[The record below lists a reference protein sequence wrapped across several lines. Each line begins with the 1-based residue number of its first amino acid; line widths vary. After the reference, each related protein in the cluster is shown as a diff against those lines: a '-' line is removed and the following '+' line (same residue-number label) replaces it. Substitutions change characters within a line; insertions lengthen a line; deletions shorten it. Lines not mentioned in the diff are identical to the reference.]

1 MSANGVP
8 TDKFHIALNEILGNE
23 KTEMK
28 SAGPRSVNYIV
39 RAQNRAETADRVQQK
54 FKQKRMK
61 FESKIIKSHSGYPCT
76 VFQLSDKSKFTII
89 YKTASD
95 AKVSTAL
102 AESAQAVFASIA
114 FNVKRGNITEVDLT
128 PDNFTAAT
136 RNGNASVTSTLQ
148 DIEKKLTDDWVM
160 SSVKGA
166 NLLRDKYR
174 NKSFECHRGSRKV
187 KIIEDAFTRVKQKE
201 GLSINLNKWSPADIY
216 LIEHGFDPSPLKQEN
231 TILGLNALM
240 FKYLTEE
247 KVIGV
252 SLKKLGNT
260 GNITPVNFPTDKSAP
275 TFTYVGVESPPA
287 STSGYIVMKKD
298 NSQMKINFRT
308 FTASGGWSGEVLVPG
323 GTARHGKISHGPLN
337 DVLKA
342 HGVTQITDNIPSRN
356 IATQNKQQTA
366 VKMAKSMVKHRFVPA
381 KDEKAIVN
389 MIKASNDNYRQSK
402 FLVQELFD
410 NLPLNDQQKMN
421 QIVEDMY
428 RYAGSIIKGVSGP
441 YLKMM

>member
-1 MSANGVP
+1 MSGVP
-8 TDKFHIALNEILGNE
+8 TDKFHIALNEVLGKE
-23 KTEMK
+23 KTEIK
-28 SAGPRSVNYIV
+28 SAGPRSVNLIV
-39 RAQNRAETADRVQQK
+39 RAQNRVEASDNVKKK
-54 FKQKRMK
+54 FKQKQIP
-61 FESKIIKSHSGYPCT
+61 FEEKVISSHSGYPCT
-76 VFQLSDKSKFTII
+76 IVQLSDRSKFTII

-102 AESAQAVFASIA
+102 AESAQAVYASIA
-114 FNVKRGNITEVDLT
+114 FNVKKGKITEADLT
-128 PDNFTAAT
+128 AANFTAAN
-136 RNGNASVTSTLQ
+136 RDSYVTSPLQ
-148 DIEKKLTDDWVM
+148 EVEKKLTDDWVL

-166 NLLRDKYR
+166 NLLRERYK

-187 KIIEDAFTRVKQKE
+187 AIIEAAFTKVKQKE
-201 GLSINLNKWSPADIY
+201 GLSVNLNKWSPADIY
-216 LIEHGFDPSPLKQEN
+216 LIEPGFDPSPLKQEN

-240 FKYLTEE
+240 YQYLKEE

-260 GNITPVNFPTDKSAP
+260 GNISEINFPTDKSAP
-275 TFTYVGVESPPA
+275 TFSYVGIESPPA
-287 STSGYIVMKKD
+287 STSGYIVMKKG

-342 HGVTQITDNIPSRN
+342 HGVKEITDNIPSRN
-356 IATQNKQQTA
+356 IATKNSDQTA
-366 VKMAKSMVKHRFVPA
+366 ENMAKSMVKHGFVPQ
-381 KDEKAIVN
+381 KDKQAIVN
-389 MIKASNDNYRQSK
+389 MIKSSTVNYRQSK

-410 NLPLNDQQKMN
+410 NLPLNDKKKMD

-441 YLKMM
+441 YIKMM

>member
-1 MSANGVP
+1 MSGVP
-8 TDKFHIALNEILGNE
+8 TDKFHIALNEILGGE
-23 KTEMK
+23 KTDIK
-28 SAGPRSVNYIV
+28 SAGPRSTNLIV
-39 RAQNRAETADRVQQK
+39 RAQNRVEASDNVKKK
-54 FKQKRMK
+54 FKQKQIK
-61 FESKIIKSHSGYPCT
+61 FEEKVISSHSGYPCT
-76 VFQLSDKSKFTII
+76 IVKLSDKSTFTII

-102 AESAQAVFASIA
+102 AESAQAVYASIA
-114 FNVKRGNITEVDLT
+114 FNVKKGNITEADLT
-128 PDNFTAAT
+128 AGNFTKAMTKAD
-136 RNGNASVTSTLQ
+136 VTSTLQ
-148 DIEKKLTDDWVM
+148 DVEKKLTDDWVM

-166 NLLRDKYR
+166 NLLRERYK

-187 KIIEDAFTRVKQKE
+187 AIIEAAFTKVKQKE

-216 LIEHGFDPSPLKQEN
+216 LIEPGFDPSPLKEEN
-231 TILGLNALM
+231 TILGLNAKM
-240 FKYLTEE
+240 FEYLTEE

-260 GNITPVNFPTDKSAP
+260 GNITPINFPTDKSAP
-275 TFTYVGVESPPA
+275 TFSYVGIESPPN
-287 STSGYIVMKKD
+287 STSGYIVMKKG
-298 NSQMKINFRT
+298 NSEMKINFRT

-356 IATQNKQQTA
+356 LATKNSDQTA
-366 VKMAKSMVKHRFVPA
+366 EKMAKSMVKHKFVPS
-381 KDEKAIVN
+381 KDEAAITN
-389 MIKASNDNYRQSK
+389 MIKSSTVNYRQSK

-410 NLPLNDQQKMN
+410 NLPLKDKKKMDQL
-421 QIVEDMY
+421 VEDMY

-441 YLKMM
+441 YIKMM

>member
-1 MSANGVP
+1 MSEVP
-8 TDKFHIALNEILGNE
+8 TDKFHIALNQVLGGE
-23 KTEMK
+23 KTEIK
-28 SAGPRSVNYIV
+28 SAGPRSTNLIV
-39 RAQNRAETADRVQQK
+39 RAQNRVEASDNVKKK
-54 FKQKRMK
+54 FKQKQIK
-61 FESKIIKSHSGYPCT
+61 FEEKVISSHSGYPCI
-76 VFQLSDKSKFTII
+76 VVKLSDKSTFTII
-89 YKTASD
+89 YKTSSD

-102 AESAQAVFASIA
+102 AESAQAVYASIA
-114 FNVKRGNITEVDLT
+114 FNVKRGNITEADLT
-128 PDNFTAAT
+128 SANFTKAMTKAD
-136 RNGNASVTSTLQ
+136 VTSTLQ
-148 DIEKKLTDDWVM
+148 DVEKKLTDDWVL

-166 NLLRDKYR
+166 NLLRQRYSGKQ
-174 NKSFECHRGSRKV
+174 FECHRGSRKV
-187 KIIEDAFTRVKQKE
+187 GIIEAAFTKVKQKE
-201 GLSINLNKWSPADIY
+201 GLSVNLNKWSPADIY
-216 LIEHGFDPSPLKQEN
+216 LIEPGFDPSPLKEEN

-260 GNITPVNFPTDKSAP
+260 GNISEINYPTDKTAP

-287 STSGYIVMKKD
+287 STSGYILMKKG

-342 HGVTQITDNIPSRN
+342 HGVKQITDNIPSRN
-356 IATQNKQQTA
+356 AASKNSDTTA
-366 VKMAKSMVKHRFVPA
+366 KKMAKSMVKHGFVPS
-381 KDEKAIVN
+381 KDEEAIVN
-389 MIKASNDNYRQSK
+389 MIKSSNVNYRQSK

-410 NLPLNDQQKMN
+410 NLPLNDKKKMD
-421 QIVEDMY
+421 QLVEDMY

-441 YLKMM
+441 YIKMM

>member
-1 MSANGVP
+1 MSGNSAII
-8 TDKFHIALNEILGNE
+8 FHVTLNEVLGNE
-23 KTEMK
+23 KTEIK
-28 SAGPRSVNYIV
+28 SAGPRTVKFIV
-39 RAQNRAETADRVQQK
+39 RAQNRVEASDRVQKK
-54 FKQKRMK
+54 FKQKGIK
-61 FESKIIKSHSGYPCT
+61 FETKQTSDSSFPSTIIKLDDRST
-76 VFQLSDKSKFTII
+76 VTVI
-89 YKTASD
+89 YKPSSD

-102 AESAQAVFASIA
+102 AESAQAVYASMA
-114 FNVKRGNITEVDLT
+114 FNVKKGNLTEADLT
-128 PDNFTAAT
+128 GANFTAAM
-136 RNGNASVTSTLQ
+136 AKADVTSTLQ
-148 DIEKKLTDDWVM
+148 DVEKKLTDDWIT
-160 SSVKGA
+160 SSIKGA
-166 NLLRDKYR
+166 NLLRQRYTGKQ
-174 NKSFECHRGSRKV
+174 FECHRGSRKV
-187 KIIEDAFTRVKQKE
+187 GIIEAAFTKVKQKE

-216 LIEHGFDPSPLKQEN
+216 LIAPGFDPSPLKEEN

-260 GNITPVNFPTDKSAP
+260 GNISEINYPTDKSAP
-275 TFTYVGVESPPA
+275 TFTYVGIESPPA
-287 STSGYIVMKKD
+287 STSGYIVMKKGT
-298 NSQMKINFRT
+298 SQMKINFRT

-356 IATQNKQQTA
+356 LATQNKDQTA
-366 VKMAKSMVKHRFVPA
+366 ETMAKSMVKHKFVPQ
-381 KDEKAIVN
+381 KDKQAIVN
-389 MIKASNDNYRQSK
+389 MIKSSTVNYRQSK

-410 NLPLNDQQKMN
+410 NLPLDNQKKMN

-441 YLKMM
+441 YIKMM

>member
-1 MSANGVP
+1 MSANGIP
-8 TDKFHIALNEILGNE
+8 TDKFHIALNEILHNE

-61 FESKIIKSHSGYPCT
+61 FESKIITSHSGYPCT
-76 VFQLSDKSKFTII
+76 VFQLSDGSKFTII

-114 FNVKRGNITEVDLT
+114 FNVKKGKITEADLT
-128 PDNFTAAT
+128 PANFTAAMT
-136 RNGNASVTSTLQ
+136 KSFVTSSLQ
-148 DIEKKLTDDWVM
+148 DVEKKLTDDWVM

-166 NLLRDKYR
+166 NLLREKYK

-187 KIIEDAFTRVKQKE
+187 GIIEAAFTRVKQKE

-216 LIEHGFDPSPLKQEN
+216 LIEPGFDPSQELKQEN
-231 TILGLNALM
+231 TIRGLNAKM
-240 FKYLTEE
+240 FEYLKNE

-260 GNITPVNFPTDKSAP
+260 GNITHINFPTDKSTP

-298 NSQMKINFRT
+298 TSQMKINFRT
-308 FTASGGWSGEVLVPG
+308 FTSSGGWSGEVLVPG
-323 GTARHGKISHGPLN
+323 GSARHGKISHGPLN

-342 HGVTQITDNIPSRN
+342 HGVKEITDNIPSRN
-356 IATQNKQQTA
+356 IATKNSDATA
-366 VKMAKSMVKHRFVPA
+366 KKMAKSMVKHRFVPA
-381 KDEKAIVN
+381 KDEQAIVN
-389 MIKASNDNYRQSK
+389 MIKASNENYRQSK

-410 NLPLNDQQKMN
+410 NLPLDNQKKMN

-441 YLKMM
+441 YIKMM

>member
-1 MSANGVP
+1 MSGVP
-8 TDKFHIALNEILGNE
+8 TDKFHIALNEILGGE
-23 KTEMK
+23 KTDIK
-28 SAGPRSVNYIV
+28 SAGPRSTNLIV
-39 RAQNRAETADRVQQK
+39 RAQNRVEASDNVKKK
-54 FKQKRMK
+54 FKQKQIK
-61 FESKIIKSHSGYPCT
+61 FEEKVISSHSGYPCT
-76 VFQLSDKSKFTII
+76 IVKLSDKSTFTII

-102 AESAQAVFASIA
+102 AESAQAVYASIA
-114 FNVKRGNITEVDLT
+114 FNVKKGNITEADLT
-128 PDNFTAAT
+128 AGNFTKAMTKAD
-136 RNGNASVTSTLQ
+136 VTSTLQ
-148 DIEKKLTDDWVM
+148 DVEKKLTDDWVM

-166 NLLRDKYR
+166 NLLRERYK

-187 KIIEDAFTRVKQKE
+187 AIIEAAFTKVKQKE

-216 LIEHGFDPSPLKQEN
+216 LIEPGFDPSPLKEEN
-231 TILGLNALM
+231 TILGLNAKM
-240 FKYLTEE
+240 FEYLTEE

-260 GNITPVNFPTDKSAP
+260 GNITPINFPTDKSAP
-275 TFTYVGVESPPA
+275 KFSYVGIESPPN
-287 STSGYIVMKKD
+287 STSGYIVMKKG
-298 NSQMKINFRT
+298 NSEMKINFRT

-356 IATQNKQQTA
+356 LATKNSDQTA
-366 VKMAKSMVKHRFVPA
+366 EKMAKSMVKHKFVPS
-381 KDEKAIVN
+381 KDEAAITN
-389 MIKASNDNYRQSK
+389 MIKSSTVNYRQSK

-410 NLPLNDQQKMN
+410 NLPLKDKKKMDQL
-421 QIVEDMY
+421 VEDMY

-441 YLKMM
+441 YIKMM